1 MGKRVSKGFLGLQD
15 EGLELRSSFHA
26 LHVALVSH
34 LDDLLLGLN
43 HLVKLDGLGE
53 VLSHVKL
60 TLETEGSHF
69 TSRIGDRRNVFAL
82 VRTVFTCSKFLI
94 LAVGLS

>member
-1 MGKRVSKGFLGLQD
+1 
-15 EGLELRSSFHA
+15 
-26 LHVALVSH
+26 
-34 LDDLLLGLN
+34 
-43 HLVKLDGLGE
+43 VKLDGLGE

-60 TLETEGSHF
+60 SLETEGSHF